1 MAGRLGSGVLFRG
14 LPGNGSSECRPVR
27 TLVSD
32 VDTVTR
38 ATRIV
43 VTELTEKLGET
54 IVFDWRQLAAS
65 YVVGRSRAFRSVI
78 TFSCASP
85 PTAVPCVAPRPPA
98 LRSFVVLS
106 CRVLPACC
114 GAPRTTFPHC

>member
-1 MAGRLGSGVLFRG
+1 MQARDEPAELRVAGRLGSGVLFRG

-54 IVFDWRQLAAS
+54 IVFDWRQWS
-65 YVVGRSRAFRSVI
+65 
-78 TFSCASP
+78 
-85 PTAVPCVAPRPPA
+85 
-98 LRSFVVLS
+98 
-106 CRVLPACC
+106 
-114 GAPRTTFPHC
+114 